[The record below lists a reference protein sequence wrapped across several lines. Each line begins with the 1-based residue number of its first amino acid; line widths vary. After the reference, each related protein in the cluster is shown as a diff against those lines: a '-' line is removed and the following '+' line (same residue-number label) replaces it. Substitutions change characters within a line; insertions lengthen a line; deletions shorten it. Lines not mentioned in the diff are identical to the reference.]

1 MAQAPVITPHAIL
14 FVTQVPVPT
23 DFTTIGSTFGNH
35 RGGVRSAARGGDLWI
50 RAQPR
55 LRLSKP
61 LASRGRQRGCGVT
74 VTTSSPAATSKSVRA
89 TRRGF
94 AVPAGS

>member
-35 RGGVRSAARGGDLWI
+35 RGGDLWI
-50 RAQPR
+50 RYPDGTLRNLTALAGYGNSLR
-55 LRLSKP
+55 ANSGTGYRLSLLVANASAQRVP
-61 LASRGRQRGCGVT
+61 VVQAQLAKTKMRLDL
-74 VTTSSPAATSKSVRA
+74 
-89 TRRGF
+89 
-94 AVPAGS
+94 